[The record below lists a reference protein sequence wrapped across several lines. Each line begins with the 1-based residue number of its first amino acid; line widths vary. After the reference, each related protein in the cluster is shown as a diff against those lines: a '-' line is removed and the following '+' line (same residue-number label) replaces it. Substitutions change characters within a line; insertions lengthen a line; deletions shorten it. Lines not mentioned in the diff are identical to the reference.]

1 MVKVITKKTLRS
13 KKAAKRMVRKI
24 RNAYSPYNGIRG
36 TNPTNVVRVNGIGM
50 PDRLITNL
58 VYSDNKTLTP
68 GAGSLGFAVF
78 RLTSVFDPDEAVG
91 GGQPT
96 YHDQIST
103 MYKRYRVL
111 GSKITAHFSYP
122 SGITAGIG
130 PAMCGIQCS
139 DVNTIPT
146 SDVGGVISLP
156 NTSYAM
162 LSPNGDP
169 VTVTA
174 TYSGKNT
181 FPNQEADL
189 SASTGANP
197 TLNWLAKIFAGSTGA
212 TDTTAVQV
220 VLIIEYCVEYS
231 DLLQVVDV

>member
-1 MVKVITKKTLRS
+1 MQVPRKKTLRS
-13 KKAAKRMVRKI
+13 RKQAKNLVRKV
-24 RNAYSPYNGIRG
+24 RNAYAPYNGIRG
-36 TNPTNVVRVNGIGM
+36 TNPTSLVRVRGIGM

-68 GAGSLGFAVF
+68 GAGSLGFSVF
-78 RLTSVFDPDEAVG
+78 RLNSVFDPDEAVG

-111 GSKITAHFSYP
+111 GAKITAHFSYA

-130 PAMCGIQCS
+130 PAICGIQCS

-156 NTSYAM
+156 NTGYAM

-169 VTVTA
+169 VKVVA
-174 TYSGKNT
+174 TYSQKNT
-181 FPNQEADL
+181 YPGQSMDL
-189 SASTGANP
+189 TANVGANP
-197 TLNWLAKIFAGSTGA
+197 LFAWLAKVFAGSLGS
-212 TDTTAVQV
+212 TDTTAIQCV
-220 VLIIEYCVEYS
+220 VVIEYCVEYS